1 MADST
6 ANQPDPAQAF
16 DAVRRELSLLHSAV
30 AGLAAEREKIPDYSE
45 TLGRMAQAL
54 GETNKRLTAIEK
66 SRAISLS
73 PIELAKEISAAA
85 ETVRIEDRRVLDA
98 ARGALD
104 QSLGRVDGMIERGRA
119 AGRQVE
125 RERWHAAIGLLV
137 GILIWAVLPG
147 VLARSLPASWHV
159 PEWMAARTMGVGQ
172 SETARDGA
180 RVKEEPVVR
189 NAPQSQSQNAAI
201 QRAQGSKLRI

>member
-1 MADST
+1 MTDST

-45 TLGRMAQAL
+45 TLGRMAHAL
-54 GETNKRLTAIEK
+54 GEANRRLAAIEQ

-73 PIELAKEISAAA
+73 PVELVKEIGAAA
-85 ETVRIEDRRVLDA
+85 EKVRIEDRRMLDT

-104 QSLGRVDGMIERGRA
+104 HSLGRVDGMIKRGQAIARHA
-119 AGRQVE
+119 R
-125 RERWHAAIGLLV
+125 RERLHAAVGLLV

-147 VLARSLPASWHV
+147 AIARSLPGSWHV
-159 PEWMAARTMGVGQ
+159 PEWMAARTLGNQ
-172 SETARDGA
+172 Q
-180 RVKEEPVVR
+180 P
-189 NAPQSQSQNAAI
+189 
-201 QRAQGSKLRI
+201 QRAHRPIASSRRVDRS